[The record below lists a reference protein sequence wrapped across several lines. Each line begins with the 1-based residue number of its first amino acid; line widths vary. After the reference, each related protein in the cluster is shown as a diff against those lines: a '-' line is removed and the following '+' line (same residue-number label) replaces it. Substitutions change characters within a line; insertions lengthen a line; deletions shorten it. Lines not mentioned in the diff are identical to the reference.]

1 MEQASLDVAKQVYA
15 SPLLRRWGLTHGF
28 RAGGAP
34 GSMAQDYRFQKKA
47 VYKKRRFLF
56 RVRHCRSDRSS
67 ICLRADATA
76 DTYCTSPEFRALVRC
91 SDNAAACSRCFAVVR
106 RPGDRAND
114 RTPRHHYP
122 AVQDHPKS
130 ADRQKGNARHDA
142 PRCCASAIGRPARDD
157 RAHYDR

>member
-47 VYKKRRFLF
+47 VYKKGVSYFVLGIAVVTGAAFACGQTLRPILIAQAPNS
-56 RVRHCRSDRSS
+56 VPSS
-67 ICLRADATA
+67 G
-76 DTYCTSPEFRALVRC
+76 V
-91 SDNAAACSRCFAVVR
+91 SDNAAACSRCFAMVR